1 MKAQNTTIREFLDG
15 TKQFVIPVFQ
25 RDYTWEERNWRQ
37 IWDDICRDGAV
48 DGGPGHFVG
57 SIVHV
62 KDNALA
68 AMNRFLV
75 IDGQQRLATFSIL
88 CAALRDHIRSIG
100 WGGVWGGPTP
110 EQIDGMLLRNHLQTG
125 DAAYKLALRRADD
138 ETLRAVVDCKSYEA
152 LAGVKSDLVASAYD
166 YFRRLLASP
175 ETDLLTVWEGA
186 MRTRI
191 VEIGLELPADDP

>member
-88 CAALRDHIRSIG
+88 
-100 WGGVWGGPTP
+100 
-110 EQIDGMLLRNHLQTG
+110 
-125 DAAYKLALRRADD
+125 
-138 ETLRAVVDCKSYEA
+138 
-152 LAGVKSDLVASAYD
+152 
-166 YFRRLLASP
+166 
-175 ETDLLTVWEGA
+175 
-186 MRTRI
+186 
-191 VEIGLELPADDP
+191 